1 MSIRLVTT
9 DQLRFDVDVETY
21 NRITRDVTQVVMERC
36 NQTIQDMVSNVIG
49 STLNNSIMSY
59 VDYDNLYHA
68 VGNNLNYSRII
79 DHAKTELVQHMLA
92 DERFKTLI
100 QRGINV
106 ATIGF
111 IDETVE
117 RVTTRVEENK
127 GIVGDA

>member
-9 DQLRFDVDVETY
+9 DQQRFDVDVETY
-21 NRITRDVTQVVMERC
+21 NRITRDVTQNIMERC
-36 NQTIQDMVSNVIG
+36 VDLIKNSVDNTITSVLTSHVAQNI
-49 STLNNSIMSY
+49 
-59 VDYDNLYHA
+59 DYDNMAYM
-68 VGNNLNYSRII
+68 VGNNLNYSRIVDI
-79 DHAKTELVQHMLA
+79 AKTELVQHMLA

-100 QRGINV
+100 QRGINT

>member
-21 NRITRDVTQVVMERC
+21 NRITRDVTQTLMERC
-36 NQTIQDMVSNVIG
+36 SELVQNLVNSTITSLLTNHVAQNI
-49 STLNNSIMSY
+49 
-59 VDYDNLYHA
+59 DYDNLAYI
-68 VGNNLNYSRII
+68 VGNNLNYSRIV
-79 DHAKTELVQHMLA
+79 DMAKTELVQNMLT
-92 DERFKTLI
+92 DTRFQTLI
-100 QRGINV
+100 QRGINT

>member
-21 NRITRDVTQVVMERC
+21 NRITRDVTQNIMERC
-36 NQTIQDMVSNVIG
+36 VDLIKNSVDNTITSVLTSHVAQNI
-49 STLNNSIMSY
+49 
-59 VDYDNLYHA
+59 DYDNMAYM
-68 VGNNLNYSRII
+68 VGNNLNYSRIVDI
-79 DHAKTELVQHMLA
+79 AKTELVQHMLA

-100 QRGINV
+100 QRGINT

>member
-21 NRITRDVTQVVMERC
+21 NRITRDVTQNIMERC
-36 NQTIQDMVSNVIG
+36 VDLIKNSVDNTITSVLTSHVAQNI
-49 STLNNSIMSY
+49 
-59 VDYDNLYHA
+59 DYDNMAYI
-68 VGNNLNYSRII
+68 VGNNLNYSRIVDI
-79 DHAKTELVQHMLA
+79 AKTELVQHMLA

-100 QRGINV
+100 QRGINT